1 MGRDLL
7 RGQTAIVTGA
17 AHGLGRVISLEYA
30 AEGATVA
37 LLDLDPDKL
46 AETTAEIEAAGGRAL
61 PYELDLTDHAAYA
74 RVVESVVRTTGRIH
88 VLVNNAAIARYGTV
102 LTDTLDDWRAQIAV
116 NLEAVY
122 VGCKLVA
129 PHMVEARYG
138 RIVNIASIQGFTSS
152 GDAGAY
158 NAAKGG
164 MIAYT
169 KSLAVELGRYEI
181 LANAIAPGFMRTRMS
196 FIDGVDETTTPD
208 FQEWYVKRRKVPMG
222 RTGIPEDMAGT
233 AVFLA
238 SDYCRYLTGQVIV
251 VDGGLTSTF

>member
-1 MGRDLL
+1 
-7 RGQTAIVTGA
+7 
-17 AHGLGRVISLEYA
+17 
-30 AEGATVA
+30 
-37 LLDLDPDKL
+37 
-46 AETTAEIEAAGGRAL
+46 
-61 PYELDLTDHAAYA
+61 
-74 RVVESVVRTTGRIH
+74 
-88 VLVNNAAIARYGTV
+88 
-102 LTDTLDDWRAQIAV
+102 
-116 NLEAVY
+116 
-122 VGCKLVA
+122 
-129 PHMVEARYG
+129 
-138 RIVNIASIQGFTSS
+138 
-152 GDAGAY
+152 
-158 NAAKGG
+158 